1 MGSATKS
8 DRDSMSLVLDQM
20 SEMQKMLR
28 SVMEQVRNLEDKVE
42 RLQKENVKVNKHLKS
57 QSPAREGKQQ
67 KQQPDHRNTDG
78 EVDDVKTLVMRRA
91 VENASNGTTVTSSA
105 VPLPQNQPSLV
116 KQVSSAY
123 DYANAA
129 NDFNARP

>member
-42 RLQKENVKVNKHLKS
+42 GLQKENVKMK
-57 QSPAREGKQQ
+57 
-67 KQQPDHRNTDG
+67 
-78 EVDDVKTLVMRRA
+78 
-91 VENASNGTTVTSSA
+91 
-105 VPLPQNQPSLV
+105 
-116 KQVSSAY
+116 
-123 DYANAA
+123 
-129 NDFNARP
+129 F

>member
-42 RLQKENVKVNKHLKS
+42 GLQKENVKMNKHLKS

-67 KQQPDHRNTDG
+67 NNSPIIEIPTERWMM
-78 EVDDVKTLVMRRA
+78 LRR
-91 VENASNGTTVTSSA
+91 
-105 VPLPQNQPSLV
+105 
-116 KQVSSAY
+116 
-123 DYANAA
+123 
-129 NDFNARP
+129 

>member
-42 RLQKENVKVNKHLKS
+42 GLQKENE
-57 QSPAREGKQQ
+57 QTFEIAIPGARGQ
-67 KQQPDHRNTDG
+67 TT
-78 EVDDVKTLVMRRA
+78 KTTARSSKYRRR
-91 VENASNGTTVTSSA
+91 GG
-105 VPLPQNQPSLV
+105 
-116 KQVSSAY
+116 
-123 DYANAA
+123 
-129 NDFNARP
+129 

>member
-42 RLQKENVKVNKHLKS
+42 RLQKENVK
-57 QSPAREGKQQ
+57 
-67 KQQPDHRNTDG
+67 
-78 EVDDVKTLVMRRA
+78 
-91 VENASNGTTVTSSA
+91 
-105 VPLPQNQPSLV
+105 
-116 KQVSSAY
+116 
-123 DYANAA
+123 
-129 NDFNARP
+129 